1 MGESAAPLGARKTY
15 QVIVRG
21 KFAPLDGEQR
31 AALLAVA
38 DQHDVFGAR
47 FTEEGTVT
55 YERSLLTFTFRCV
68 VPATEEDGEA
78 VVTGRAEALAAA
90 AVRELGAE
98 CRDLTSVS
106 TDLDSIRIRR
116 RGR

>member
-1 MGESAAPLGARKTY
+1 MTSKTY

-21 KFAPLDGEQR
+21 RFAPLDAEQR

-38 DQHDVFGAR
+38 DDHDVFGAR

-55 YERSLLTFTFRCV
+55 YERSLQTFTVRCL
-68 VPATEEDGEA
+68 VPATEQDGEA
-78 VVTGRAEALAAA
+78 AVTGRAEALAAA
-90 AVRELGAE
+90 AVRGLGADY
-98 CRDLTSVS
+98 RDLTSVS

>member
-1 MGESAAPLGARKTY
+1 MTSKAY

-21 KFAPLDGEQR
+21 RFAPLDDEQR
-31 AALLAVA
+31 AALLARA
-38 DQHDVFGAR
+38 DEHDVFAAR

-68 VPATEEDGEA
+68 VPATAEDRED
-78 VVTGRAEALAAA
+78 VVIGRAERLAAA
-90 AVRELGAE
+90 AVRGLGADH
-98 CRDLTSVS
+98 RDLSSVS
-106 TDLDSIRIRR
+106 TDLDSIKVRQ

>member
-1 MGESAAPLGARKTY
+1 MTRKTY

-21 KFAPLDGEQR
+21 TFAPLDEEQR
-31 AALLAVA
+31 AALLAEA
-38 DQHDVFGAR
+38 DEHDVFGAR

-68 VPATEEDGEA
+68 VPATDEDEEA
-78 VVTGRAEALAAA
+78 VVIGRAEALAAA
-90 AVRELGAE
+90 AVRGLGADH
-98 CRDLTSVS
+98 RDLTSVS
-106 TDLDSIRIRR
+106 TDLDSIKIRR